1 MATVDNGR
9 TDAQIADYAPGVSD
23 LGVGLEALRLSVR
36 NAEALV
42 SWSLLDDGGREF
54 LSEPQ
59 KGMALAGG
67 ALQ

>member
-1 MATVDNGR
+1 MQHIV
-9 TDAQIADYAPGVSD
+9 DYAPGVSD

-59 KGMALAGG
+59 RAWLWLVALCSE
-67 ALQ
+67 